1 MNKHF
6 LLFLLVFQLNIFL
19 GLAQE
24 EISKHTVVKGETVT
38 SIARKYR
45 VTPNDLYQLN
55 PNISEGIKEGQV
67 IVIPESVIK
76 IQSYKSKPEN
86 NSTQSVS
93 GIIYHRVEFGETK
106 FGLSRRYGVSIAE
119 LERQNPHIVNM
130 LQAGHQ
136 LEISGGINTP
146 PATPENTRPDSASS
160 EFVSYEVLP
169 GETLYGIS
177 RRYGVTVDDLRET
190 NNLSG
195 ILKSGQILRIPV
207 KSIRK
212 ENNESG
218 QFHLVQAGET
228 KYGLSKRYG
237 VTIEELERQNPQIV
251 RMLQTGQRIS
261 IPGEK
266 PSILAQKAAVK
277 PETKTPEKSNQ
288 QAVKQE
294 IVAVKVNNQKTEEQE
309 LISETNPEE
318 NPKTTKTAQESNVAV
333 VKPVQSDTE
342 KNTWVDY
349 QIQPKETL
357 YGLSK
362 KAGVTQE
369 KLLEQN
375 PVLNDGV
382 KAGMIIKMPSDSVLA
397 YKNPERAI
405 TSADS
410 KNTAI
415 IKTNVEPV
423 GLLKT
428 INKIEKKEVT
438 FLTSFSNEK
447 YLSFIQNPIAE
458 PSKEIEFF
466 AGANYAIDSLKAM
479 GVMIDVKN
487 TQVGTGKDAKAE
499 VSALKKNNVD
509 KSKAVF
515 YYSEG
520 INTER
525 IGEFASKNGI
535 PFIVTSFDEHVQK
548 PATTFVSIP
557 SKHDLTA
564 MVLKY
569 IAGKNGN
576 LVVVSDAVNALSE
589 DFILQN
595 YPKARLIKISGKEV
609 LEDETLVR
617 ELILNKKNYVLLN
630 TDKIGLILN
639 TTTILLKHSQ
649 DYPIQLA
656 LMEPKE
662 SIQKEGFSEMRF
674 KALNTIY
681 PSYSKRNNLNQL
693 NAFKA
698 SFKRKYNLEATE
710 DVIKGFDI
718 VFDALVRLFQDK
730 NFEALA
736 KDEITEQL
744 GHKFEYVK
752 DSNGGYSNKGGYIL
766 QFDTDSSTKIAN

>member
-67 IVIPESVIK
+67 IVVPDSAIK
-76 IQSYKSKPEN
+76 IQSDKSKPES
-86 NSTQSVS
+86 NSSQSVP

-119 LERQNPHIVNM
+119 LEKQNPHIVNM

-136 LEISGGINTP
+136 LEISGGVDTH
-146 PATPENTRPDSASS
+146 PATSKNTRPDSLSS
-160 EFVSYEVLP
+160 EFVTYEVLP

-177 RRYGVTVDDLRET
+177 RRYGITVNDLRDA
-190 NNLSG
+190 NNLTG
-195 ILKSGQILRIPV
+195 ILKSGQILRIPA
-207 KSIRK
+207 KSNRK
-212 ENNESG
+212 EDNESG

-251 RMLQTGQRIS
+251 RMLQTGQRINV
-261 IPGEK
+261 PGEK
-266 PSILAQKAAVK
+266 SSILTQKADVK
-277 PETKTPEKSNQ
+277 QEIKVPEKSNQ
-288 QAVKQE
+288 QEVKQE
-294 IVAVKVNNQKTEEQE
+294 IVAVTVNDQKPEEQE
-309 LISETNPEE
+309 LISEINPEE
-318 NPKTTKTAQESNVAV
+318 NLKTEEIVQESNVV
-333 VKPVQSDTE
+333 QTKPLQSNTE
-342 KNTWVDY
+342 KKTWVDY

-362 KAGVTQE
+362 MAGVTQE

-375 PVLNDGV
+375 PLLNEGV
-382 KAGMIIKMPSDSVLA
+382 KAGMVIKMPSDRVLEYIKPQKEA
-397 YKNPERAI
+397 
-405 TSADS
+405 TVADS

-415 IKTNVEPV
+415 IKSNVEPV

-438 FLTSFSNEK
+438 FLTSFSSEK

-466 AGANYAIDSLKAM
+466 AGANFAIDSLKAM
-479 GVMIDVKN
+479 GVKIEVKN
-487 TQVGTGKDAKAE
+487 TQVETGKDAKAE
-499 VSALKKNNVD
+499 VAALKKNNVD
-509 KSKAVF
+509 KSKAIF

-520 INTER
+520 INSER
-525 IGEFASKNGI
+525 IGEFASKNSI
-535 PFIVTSFDEHVQK
+535 PLIVTSFDEHLQK

-557 SKHDLTA
+557 SKQDLTA

-595 YPKARLIKISGKEV
+595 FPKARLIKISGKDV
-609 LEDETLVR
+609 LEEETLVK

-649 DYPIQLA
+649 DYTIQLA

-681 PSYSKRNNLNQL
+681 PSYSKRNNLHQL
-693 NAFKA
+693 NTFKA
-698 SFKRKYNLEATE
+698 SFKRKYNFEATE
-710 DVIKGFDI
+710 DAIKGFD
-718 VFDALVRLFQDK
+718 VTFDALVRLFQDK